1 MGKIIGKEDELE
13 LNKSDVYVIDE
24 SMNIIYLKGV
34 KNGDKT
40 YWSEKENEINN
51 TIEKNLKNENS

>member
-51 TIEKNLKNENS
+51 TIEKILKNENS

>member
-1 MGKIIGKEDELE
+1 MGKIIGKEDDLE

-51 TIEKNLKNENS
+51 TIEKILKNENS